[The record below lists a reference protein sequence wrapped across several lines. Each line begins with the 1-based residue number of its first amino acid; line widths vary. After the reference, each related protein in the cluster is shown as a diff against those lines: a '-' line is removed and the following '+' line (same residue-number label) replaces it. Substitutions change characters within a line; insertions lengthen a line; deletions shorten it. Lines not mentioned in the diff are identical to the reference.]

1 MWILTVTF
9 CVIIL
14 AAPSGNPE
22 IWWISKTESV
32 PEGGEEMG
40 LIGKKFAS
48 GFKVRFFSK
57 EDDGKI
63 NGTYFKVIFLLIDEI
78 VP

>member
-1 MWILTVTF
+1 
-9 CVIIL
+9 
-14 AAPSGNPE
+14 
-22 IWWISKTESV
+22 
-32 PEGGEEMG
+32 MG

-57 EDDGKI
+57 EDDGKL